1 MAQIGLE
8 LYTDVPEEAAA
19 IKAYW
24 RLAED
29 GETWEQTVAEVRAA
43 FGLKPQELTRLVQ
56 AGAAAAIIDL
66 VCADCG
72 GSTDVANRT
81 QFASLIRQGNIVCS
95 TCQLAAQQERE
106 EAQRQAA
113 KQRRDALLQRFPIR
127 STDALTVDSLSL
139 FQAVA
144 LHAMFSDP
152 AVEDAGLTTPTS
164 IWPKDRRW
172 APDNRLYDFERR
184 LLNAEHRT
192 VAVHPE
198 SHPDAFVWKDDAP
211 DGSYYLGQASYYLY
225 GPEDDLSSRSPRLL
239 HELNQSFR
247 EGPWPSQ
254 WHGQWRDLWDEL
266 TLSYASSYLD
276 MKLGEHNLEMKQGE
290 GTLTAL
296 ADALATFSLGQVF
309 NFIYRATKDSAAYYQ
324 RGGVNRRQAANSTV
338 GRISAAADRAR
349 ANGWEI
355 KSFGRPWTLPL
366 SAIGETFFSK
376 VMWQADMMPVAARD
390 ATSPPHAAA
399 PLTGIPEQVRPSVDE
414 EADESLAEPS
424 DDDIN
429 DCNDCG
435 QRFYGT
441 GVCKQCAASRT

>member
-8 LYTDVPEEAAA
+8 LYTDVPEEVAA

-24 RLAED
+24 QLAED
-29 GETWEQTVAEVRAA
+29 GETWEQTVTEVRAV

-113 KQRRDALLQRFPIR
+113 KQRLEALQQRFPVR
-127 STDALTVDSLSL
+127 SADALTVDNLSL

-172 APDNRLYDFERR
+172 APDNRLWDLERR
-184 LLNAEHRT
+184 LIHADPPT
-192 VAVHPE
+192 VAAHPD
-198 SHPDAFVWKDDAP
+198 SHQDAFVWKDGEP
-211 DGSYYLGQASYYLY
+211 DGSYYLGQVSYYLY
-225 GPEDDLSSRSPRLL
+225 GPEEELNSRSPRLL
-239 HELNQSFR
+239 RDLNQTFR

-266 TLSYASSYLD
+266 ALSYASSYLD

-296 ADALATFSLGQVF
+296 TDALATFSLGQVF
-309 NFIYRATKDSAAYYQ
+309 NFVYRATKDSAAYYQ
-324 RGGVNRRQAANSTV
+324 RGGVQKRQAANSTV

-349 ANGWEI
+349 ANEWEI

-376 VMWQADMMPVAARD
+376 VMWQADMMPVVGRD
-390 ATSPPHAAA
+390 ATVPPHAASTQSTA
-399 PLTGIPEQVRPSVDE
+399 LPQQTKSSPEATAAEWP
-414 EADESLAEPS
+414 ADPS
-424 DDDIN
+424 DDDIT
-429 DCNDCG
+429 DCSDCG
-435 QRFYGT
+435 RQIYGA
-441 GVCKQCAASRT
+441 GLCKVCQSV